1 MFDRFDQPA
10 ARVIKAAFAEAA
22 MLGDDA
28 VCTEHILVA
37 LATIDP
43 VTARLLTEAGGGPAD
58 IRRLLA
64 ARGRLPNRRRDHQEL
79 LATLGIDLAEI
90 RRRAEETFGEEAVA
104 RAALRVRRPR
114 RRRPVWSWISC
125 SKPLARRRCDSPL
138 AGQPLAL
145 IPRVKRL
152 LERAT
157 HAARPQLATPCYLL
171 LALLTGDEPA
181 CEILRAL
188 GVDLTA
194 LASATRREIDAHDAS
209 GERAS

>member
-1 MFDRFDQPA
+1 MFERFDQPA
-10 ARVIKAAFAEAA
+10 TNVIKAAFAEAA

-28 VCTEHILVA
+28 ICTEHILLA
-37 LATIDP
+37 LATVDAA
-43 VTARLLTEAGGGPAD
+43 TARLLTAAGGDPSD
-58 IRRLLA
+58 IRRVLA

-90 RRRAEETFGEEAVA
+90 RRRAEETFGEEAVT
-104 RAALRVRRPR
+104 RAAWRVRRPR
-114 RRRPVWSWISC
+114 PHRPLWTRISC

-152 LERAT
+152 LERAG
-157 HAARPQLATPCYLL
+157 HAARPQLASPHHLL
-171 LALLTGDEPA
+171 LALVTGDEPA
-181 CEILRAL
+181 CEILTAL

-194 LASATRREIDAHDAS
+194 LASATRQEIDTRGAS